1 MIHEIHNDI
10 LSVRVNDHGAELYS
24 VKRIAD
30 GTEYI
35 WQGLSPYWNGRA
47 MNIFPNCGRF
57 FEGKYTYRGKE
68 YSLKCHGIARDAD
81 FTLMPEST
89 PDTLVFGLESNDATR
104 AQYPFD
110 FSLRISYHLVG
121 ERLECRNYVT
131 NTGCEVL
138 PFATGAHPGFNVPL
152 TAGLD
157 FGDYRVDFGD
167 IGKLYRVGINGN
179 GFVEGCSTPYPLKDG
194 RYIELDHHL
203 FDHDAI
209 FFENIPSSVRLVSDK
224 DAHSVTLTC
233 PAARYL
239 GLWHTNES
247 DAPFIC
253 LEPWI
258 GLPSPQDTIEDITEK
273 APMVRLSCGDSF
285 AFDYSISF
293 N

>member
-1 MIHEIHNDI
+1 MIHEIHNDV
-10 LSVRVNDHGAELYS
+10 LTVRVNDHGAELYS
-24 VKRIAD
+24 VMRAD

-35 WQGLSPYWNGRA
+35 WQGLAPYWNGRA

-57 FEGKYTYRGKE
+57 FDGRYTCRGKE

-89 PDTLVFGLESNDATR
+89 ADTLVFGLDSSDETR

-110 FSLRISYHLVG
+110 FALRISYHLDG
-121 ERLECRNYVT
+121 ERLECRNYVV
-131 NTGCEVL
+131 NTGDGIL

-152 TAGLD
+152 THGLA
-157 FGDYRVDFGD
+157 FSDYRVDFGPV
-167 IGKLYRVGINGN
+167 GKLYRVGINGN
-179 GFVEGCSTPYPLKDG
+179 GFVEGASTPYPLKDG

-209 FFENIPSSVRLVSDK
+209 FFENVPTSVRLVSDK
-224 DAHSVTLTC
+224 DDRSVTLTC
-233 PAARYL
+233 PQVRYL

-258 GLPSPQDTIEDITEK
+258 GLPSPQGVVEDIADK
-273 APMVRLSCGDSF
+273 ASMVRLAVGDSF
-285 AFDYSISF
+285 AFDYTISF